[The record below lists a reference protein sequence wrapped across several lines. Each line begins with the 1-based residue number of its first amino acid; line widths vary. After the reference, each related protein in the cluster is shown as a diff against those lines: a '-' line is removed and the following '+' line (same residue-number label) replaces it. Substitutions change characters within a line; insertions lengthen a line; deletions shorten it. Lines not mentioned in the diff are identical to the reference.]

1 MRRRFAYTAFPFSFS
16 ITPRLRPAFGFAD
29 VRADVQRLQ
38 IVRGRAAV
46 IALIRHDFLDHLDGA
61 IVHSSHGLRVAQQ
74 SQTRSVGSWSVSPS
88 SALHRC
94 PDDRARLEIDRVLRL
109 VGQVRPPIFHLGDLG
124 VGIVRM
130 RPVVISRVVRLF
142 TYSWAEKK
150 NVAMTAREAL
160 AFIRKHGV
168 VLESA
173 RGPVPSLAQ
182 VIAGEPVRGSWWSH
196 PKSPEIFAVTRA
208 VRDSDDVLVCRLID
222 GKITF
227 VHRRLWPALVRV
239 ADRLPSVRLSQL
251 REVHTRSGRH
261 VTTEVPF
268 PDWVP
273 SNVRA
278 VARSLSEAAALAA
291 FAWIE

>member
-1 MRRRFAYTAFPFSFS
+1 VASYEWYDFS
-16 ITPRLRPAFGFAD
+16 R
-29 VRADVQRLQ
+29 
-38 IVRGRAAV
+38 IVGPT
-46 IALIRHDFLDHLDGA
+46 
-61 IVHSSHGLRVAQQ
+61 Q
-74 SQTRSVGSWSVSPS
+74 
-88 SALHRC
+88 
-94 PDDRARLEIDRVLRL
+94 E
-109 VGQVRPPIFHLGDLG
+109 
-124 VGIVRM
+124 
-130 RPVVISRVVRLF
+130 
-142 TYSWAEKK
+142 

-196 PKSPEIFAVTRA
+196 PKSREIFAVTRA

-251 REVHTRSGRH
+251 REGHTRSGRH
-261 VTTEVPF
+261 VTREVPF

-273 SNVRA
+273 SNVRT

-291 FAWIE
+291 FVWIE

>member
-1 MRRRFAYTAFPFSFS
+1 MRT
-16 ITPRLRPAFGFAD
+16 
-29 VRADVQRLQ
+29 VRDSA
-38 IVRGRAAV
+38 IAAAV
-46 IALIRHDFLDHLDGA
+46 TERVREIVEWSGGA
-61 IVHSSHGLRVAQQ
+61 WSRPTPGKFARQGVRCAPRP
-74 SQTRSVGSWSVSPS
+74 RS
-88 SALHRC
+88 
-94 PDDRARLEIDRVLRL
+94 E
-109 VGQVRPPIFHLGDLG
+109 
-124 VGIVRM
+124 
-130 RPVVISRVVRLF
+130 
-142 TYSWAEKK
+142 

-196 PKSPEIFAVTRA
+196 PKSREIFAVTRA

>member
-1 MRRRFAYTAFPFSFS
+1 MVGGT
-16 ITPRLRPAFGFAD
+16 LG
-29 VRADVQRLQ
+29 QR
-38 IVRGRAAV
+38 IVVRGE
-46 IALIRHDFLDHLDGA
+46 L
-61 IVHSSHGLRVAQQ
+61 
-74 SQTRSVGSWSVSPS
+74 
-88 SALHRC
+88 
-94 PDDRARLEIDRVLRL
+94 
-109 VGQVRPPIFHLGDLG
+109 
-124 VGIVRM
+124 
-130 RPVVISRVVRLF
+130 RVVRLF
-142 TYSWAEKK
+142 TYSWADTEK
-150 NVAMTAREAL
+150 VAMTAREAL

-251 REVHTRSGRH
+251 SEVHTRSGRH

-273 SNVRA
+273 ANVRA
-278 VARSLSEAAALAA
+278 EARSLPEAAAIAA